1 MSLRCPMATLLV
13 ATLAF
18 SPRAI
23 RVHAERDRTM
33 LPRRGLVSLAEAPA
47 NPKTALPPSLAEA
60 LAADDSLADAQLTCV
75 LLATAGAC
83 AEVSKALRVLS
94 LAPASAQAAGG
105 ALNVQGETQKAGA
118 VPANPDPTPT
128 PTHTP
133 IPTPAPSSTPTRT
146 PTPTLGRAWTCSL
159 TSSSSRR

>member
-1 MSLRCPMATLLV
+1 MATLLV

-33 LPRRGLVSLAEAPA
+33 LPRHGFVSLAEAPA
-47 NPKTALPPSLAEA
+47 NPEMALPPSLAEA

-118 VPANPDPTPT
+118 VPANPDPYP
-128 PTHTP
+128 
-133 IPTPAPSSTPTRT
+133 
-146 PTPTLGRAWTCSL
+146 
-159 TSSSSRR
+159 

>member
-1 MSLRCPMATLLV
+1 MATLLV

-33 LPRRGLVSLAEAPA
+33 LPRRSLVSLAEAPA
-47 NPKTALPPSLAEA
+47 NPETALPPSLAEA

-94 LAPASAQAAGG
+94 LAPASAQAGG

-128 PTHTP
+128 PTPKP
-133 IPTPAPSSTPTRT
+133 IPTPAPSSTSTPP
-146 PTPTLGRAWTCSL
+146 PTPSLGRAWTCSL

>member
-1 MSLRCPMATLLV
+1 MATLLV

-33 LPRRGLVSLAEAPA
+33 LPRHGFVSLAEAPA
-47 NPKTALPPSLAEA
+47 NLETALPPSLAEA

-105 ALNVQGETQKAGA
+105 ALNVQGETQKVRVKLRVRASPNPNPNPNPN
-118 VPANPDPTPT
+118 PANPNPNP
-128 PTHTP
+128 
-133 IPTPAPSSTPTRT
+133 
-146 PTPTLGRAWTCSL
+146 
-159 TSSSSRR
+159 

>member
-1 MSLRCPMATLLV
+1 V

-23 RVHAERDRTM
+23 RVHAERNRTM
-33 LPRRGLVSLAEAPA
+33 LPRHGFVSLAEAPA
-47 NPKTALPPSLAEA
+47 NLETALPPSLAEA

-105 ALNVQGETQKAGA
+105 ALNVQGETQKGMDVLANELFISALTGHVAAMASEEEEAVIGGA
-118 VPANPDPTPT
+118 ANRKYEVAFDPLDG
-128 PTHTP
+128 
-133 IPTPAPSSTPTRT
+133 SSNLVG
-146 PTPTLGRAWTCSL
+146 LGL
-159 TSSSSRR
+159 GLGLG